1 LSGEAILTLNDAPLP
16 AENWEGIAVARLG
29 DETLVALISDD
40 NESVLQRSLLLLFAW
55 RG

>member
-1 LSGEAILTLNDAPLP
+1 MLDDAALP
-16 AENWEGIAVARLG
+16 AENWEGIAVTRFG
-29 DETLVALISDD
+29 DQTLVALISDD